1 MTLHTK
7 LLEIQNLG
15 LKFGKTASNP
25 FYKSKYLTLDH
36 LLDKLLPEL
45 NKLEILVW
53 HYTENN
59 EVVTAI
65 SDWETVMTSKFPIGN
80 VSDPQ
85 KIGSAITYAKR
96 YNLWQLFNIVTD
108 DDDDGNKASIATDT
122 KDTFNKPNFWKR
134 NMDNLKSAIE
144 KWERKKNKEE
154 TLAYLEATYN
164 LKDDARGWTE
174 EYFDRLPKKEIPD
187 EVGTTVDEA
196 YNDKDPRDLH
206 TKILASN
213 SYDN

>member
-7 LLEIQNLG
+7 LLEIQ
-15 LKFGKTASNP
+15 KKMMKYGKTASNP
-25 FYKSKYLTLDH
+25 FFKSKYLTLDH
-36 LLDKLLPEL
+36 LLERLLPEL
-45 NKLEILVW
+45 NTLEILVM

-59 EVVTAI
+59 EVVTSI
-65 SDWETVMTSKFPIGN
+65 SDWETVMLSRFPIGN

-108 DDDDGNKASIATDT
+108 DDDDGNKASVKTDE

-174 EYFDRLPKKEIPD
+174 EYFDRLPETPD
-187 EVGTTVDEA
+187 QVGTTVDEA
-196 YNDKDPRDLH
+196 F
-206 TKILASN
+206 TS
-213 SYDN
+213 

>member
-45 NKLEILVW
+45 NKLEILVR

-96 YNLWQLFNIVTD
+96 YNLGQLFNIVTD
-108 DDDDGNKASIATDT
+108 DDDDGNKASVSTTDS
-122 KDTFNKPNFWKR
+122 FNKPNFGKR
-134 NMDNLKSAIE
+134 NMDNLKAAIE
-144 KWERKKNKEE
+144 KWERTKNKEE

-164 LKDDARGWTE
+164 LKDDARWWTE
-174 EYFDRLPKKEIPD
+174 EYFDRLPRKETPE
-187 EVGTTVDEA
+187 EVGTSVDEA
-196 YNDKDPRDLH
+196 F
-206 TKILASN
+206 TS
-213 SYDN
+213 